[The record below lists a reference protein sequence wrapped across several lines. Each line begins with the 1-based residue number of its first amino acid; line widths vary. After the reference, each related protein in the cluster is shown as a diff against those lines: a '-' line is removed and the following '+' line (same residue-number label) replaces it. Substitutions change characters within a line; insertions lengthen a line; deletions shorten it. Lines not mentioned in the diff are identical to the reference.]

1 MCRREAAARAFR
13 LGETGSAVRDVTMGA
28 AVLKWGKLL
37 GVLIALLFAVGAAA
51 QEPVIIKFSHVL
63 SPDSPKGRA
72 ALRFKELAES
82 RSEGRV
88 VVQVYPN
95 GDLYRDSDELDA
107 LRKGAVQML
116 APSLSKFR
124 ALGVHGLE
132 LFDLPYL
139 FPNLASLHAVTDGDL
154 GRELLKDLETRGIVG
169 LAYWDGGFKH
179 LSANWPLRQPVD
191 CRGLRMRVQSSSVL
205 EAQMRALRA
214 VPVAMA
220 FNKVH
225 EALASGSLDGTES
238 TLANFY
244 GARIHETQKHLTL
257 TGHGYLGYAVVV
269 NKVFWQGLPHSLRST
284 LEDALHDATRYEREQ
299 AERKDNDALNKIK
312 AAGTTR
318 IRVPSAQELQSWRE
332 ALLPVHRQFEKTIGK
347 DRLAAVY
354 RITEGGGDAAI
365 HTK

>member
-1 MCRREAAARAFR
+1 M
-13 LGETGSAVRDVTMGA
+13 VTE
-28 AVLKWGKLL
+28 VLKWGKWFGALF
-37 GVLIALLFAVGAAA
+37 VLLFAVRVAA
-51 QEPVIIKFSHVL
+51 QEPVVIKFSHVL

-88 VVQVYPN
+88 AVQVYPN

-124 ALGVHGLE
+124 PLGVYGLE

-139 FPNLASLHAVTDGDL
+139 FPSLATLHAVTDGDL

-179 LSANWPLRQPVD
+179 LSANWPLRRPLD
-191 CRGLRMRVQSSSVL
+191 CRGLKMRVQSSSVL
-205 EAQMRALRA
+205 EAQMRALGA

-220 FNKVH
+220 FNEVR
-225 EALASGSLDGTES
+225 EALASGSLDGSEN
-238 TLANFY
+238 TLTNFY

-257 TGHGYLGYAVVV
+257 TGHGFLGYAVVV
-269 NKVFWQGLPHSLRST
+269 NKVFWQGLSHSLQST
-284 LEDALHDATRYEREQ
+284 LEGALHDATRYEREL
-299 AERKDNDALNKIK
+299 AEREDNEALSKIK

-318 IRVPSAQELQSWRE
+318 IRIPSAQELQFWRE

-354 RITEGGGDAAI
+354 RITGGGGDAASN
-365 HTK
+365 TK